1 VSDRLT
7 RAENTSHQD
16 IKKDALVTWAFHA
29 GDWAQNNLRTIG
41 IAAGIAVIAVLGSV
55 WISRAQGR
63 AEADANLV
71 LAEAS
76 VSYWQGNYVRT
87 IQLSDQ
93 VMSGFKTTKAANEA
107 RRMKADALFW
117 QGAFDSSAILY
128 KEYLAKDRTDSPV
141 RLAVQQSLAFT
152 LGSKKDY
159 AEAAKLY
166 EEIAGKAPDRNS
178 VADFLMAAARSYR
191 AANQPEKSKAL
202 YEKVTL
208 EYKDTT
214 YGRDA
219 EVMLGELMAQGAA
232 H

>member
-93 VMSGFKTTKAANEA
+93 VMSYIASSGLPLPVKGKGAA
-107 RRMKADALFW
+107 
-117 QGAFDSSAILY
+117 GAAG
-128 KEYLAKDRTDSPV
+128 A
-141 RLAVQQSLAFT
+141 AGQSL
-152 LGSKKDY
+152 
-159 AEAAKLY
+159 
-166 EEIAGKAPDRNS
+166 R
-178 VADFLMAAARSYR
+178 
-191 AANQPEKSKAL
+191 
-202 YEKVTL
+202 
-208 EYKDTT
+208 
-214 YGRDA
+214 
-219 EVMLGELMAQGAA
+219 
-232 H
+232 